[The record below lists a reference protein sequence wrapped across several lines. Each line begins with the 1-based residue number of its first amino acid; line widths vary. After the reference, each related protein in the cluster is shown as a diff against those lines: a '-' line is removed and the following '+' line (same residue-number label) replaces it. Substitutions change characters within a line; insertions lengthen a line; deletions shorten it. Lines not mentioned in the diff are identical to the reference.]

1 MPSSLNLHSRI
12 LIDQSSVHVISLSKS
27 FSSYTLHVTT
37 LDALTGNVLVSY
49 PLPSHLKNGIADVL
63 ALDQPSEPSILWIES
78 GTIKRLSLPT
88 RKVIGFG
95 GRNFARLFDVGLG
108 ENGVFVAQ
116 HADESA
122 AVFQS
127 DGKRTGR
134 DPQQLW
140 AFPDSVRALPCLT
153 MGWPF

>member
-1 MPSSLNLHSRI
+1 
-12 LIDQSSVHVISLSKS
+12 V
-27 FSSYTLHVTT
+27 
-37 LDALTGNVLVSY
+37 LDALTGNFSVSY
-49 PLPSHLKNGIADVL
+49 PLPGNLKNGIDDVL

-95 GRNFARLFDVGLG
+95 GRNFARLVDVGLG
-108 ENGVFVAQ
+108 ENGMFVAQ

-122 AVFQS
+122 LVFQS
-127 DGKRTGR
+127 DGKQTGK

-140 AFPDSVRALPCLT
+140 AFADSVRVLHRLA
-153 MGWPF
+153 MIGRF